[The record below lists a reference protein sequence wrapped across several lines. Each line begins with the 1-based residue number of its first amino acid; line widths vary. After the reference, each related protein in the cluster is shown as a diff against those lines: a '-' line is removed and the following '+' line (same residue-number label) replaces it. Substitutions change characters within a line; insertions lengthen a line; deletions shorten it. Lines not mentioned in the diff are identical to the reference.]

1 MVMFDEIISV
11 LFGAAL
17 FVNSCLFIPQIIRL
31 YQKKNS
37 EDISLLTFLGFN
49 LINLLALIYGITKM
63 DWVMI
68 IGYGLSFTTNT
79 ITTLLIL
86 LYRVRPDRIAVER

>member
-1 MVMFDEIISV
+1 MILIDEIISV

-17 FVNSCLFIPQIIRL
+17 FINACLFIPQIIRL

-49 LINLLALIYGITKM
+49 LINLLALIYGITKL
-63 DWVMI
+63 DWVLI

-79 ITTLLIL
+79 LTTLLIV
-86 LYRVRPDRIAVER
+86 LYRPSSKDQVNE